1 MREILRHLKIWLMLV
16 RLNFMS
22 QMEYRANFVSG
33 ILMETGYLAAKL
45 MYVLVAYEAGR
56 RIAGFGPDEILVFVG
71 TYVALTGFYAGVF
84 AANLFQLSTLVRDGS
99 FDTILVKPVNDQFL
113 ATFRRSDMG
122 AFLLDFVAGL
132 AMVAI
137 GLVRLRAGDAAPGLA
152 ATGLASSSGFA
163 AAGPGMRVLIVA
175 GWGLFAA
182 SGAAV
187 GYAIWVMPMT
197 LVFRFVRADS
207 LAHLADSFWDF
218 NNVPMVVYG
227 KVGQAIGVF
236 VIPIFV
242 ITNFPALFALGRLP
256 PLWLAWGLVSPVIF
270 LSLTAWLWKRGLR
283 HYASGGN

>member
-56 RIAGFGPDEILVFVG
+56 RIAGYGPDEILVFVG

-84 AANLFQLSTLVRDGS
+84 AANLFQLSSLVRDGS

-122 AFLLDFVAGL
+122 AFLLDFIAGL
-132 AMVAI
+132 VMVAI
-137 GLVRLRAGDAAPGLA
+137 GLVRLRAGDGAA
-152 ATGLASSSGFA
+152 GFA
-163 AAGPGMRVLIVA
+163 AAGPGMGALQVA
-175 GWGLFAA
+175 GWALFAA

-197 LVFRFVRADS
+197 LVFRFVRADA

-227 KVGQAIGVF
+227 RVGQAIGVF

-256 PLWLAWGLVSPVIF
+256 PLWLAWGLISPFVF
-270 LSLTAWLWKRGLR
+270 LSLTAWLWRRGLR